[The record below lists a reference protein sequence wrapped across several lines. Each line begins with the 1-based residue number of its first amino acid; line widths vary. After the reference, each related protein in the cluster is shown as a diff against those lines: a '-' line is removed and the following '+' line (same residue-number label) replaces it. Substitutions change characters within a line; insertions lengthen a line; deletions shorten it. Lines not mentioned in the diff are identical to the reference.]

1 MTTDARPSAR
11 PAALDDELA
20 ALLAARRELGGDL
33 EPEVTAAFLARVEA
47 TVAARIEA
55 EAGAASHR
63 NRFTQRIA
71 WSLGLG
77 IPLVT
82 LSGFIGGSVGGGD
95 GSTFGAVAGMIASL
109 VTIVGLNAYYT
120 EVDKELELARLR
132 RR

>member
-1 MTTDARPSAR
+1 MTTDTRPSAR
-11 PAALDDELA
+11 PADLDDELA
-20 ALLAARRELGGDL
+20 ALLAARRELGRDL

-47 TVAARIEA
+47 SVAARLEDDT
-55 EAGAASHR
+55 GMASNR

-82 LSGFIGGSVGGGD
+82 LSGIIGGTVGGGD
-95 GSTFGAVAGMIASL
+95 GSTFGAVAAMIATL
-109 VTIVGLNAYYT
+109 ITIVGLNAYYT
-120 EVDKELELARLR
+120 EVEKELELTRLR